1 MKVGIVCSRIRLEE
15 KLLLQAF
22 QDRGVEIE
30 IIDDRQLVL
39 DTTKPS
45 LCYDIVV
52 GRSLNYSR
60 GLYAQH
66 IFEHWGVRTIN
77 PYKTLEICGD
87 KLLTTTALQR
97 AGIPTPRTVIAFT
110 PESALEAIEEIGYPV
125 VLKPL
130 VGSWGRLLAKIN
142 DRDAAEA
149 VLEHKSELGNYQHS
163 IFYIQEFIRKPNRD
177 IRAAVIGDRT
187 VRAIYRAAPHWITNT
202 ARGGEPLPCPITP
215 ELDRLCVAAAK
226 AVGGGIVGVD
236 LLEDPERGLL
246 VNEVNG
252 MMEFGR
258 SAHVTEVDLPGEV
271 ADYVIGIVEGR
282 YPYPGEESQQEKER
296 AAC

>member
-1 MKVGIVCSRIRLEE
+1 M
-15 KLLLQAF
+15 
-22 QDRGVEIE
+22 EIE
-30 IIDDRQLVL
+30 LIDDRHLVL
-39 DTTKPS
+39 DTEQPKLS
-45 LCYDIVV
+45 VDIVV
-52 GRSLNYSR
+52 GRSINYSR

-66 IFEHWGVRTIN
+66 ILEHWGVRTIN
-77 PYKTLEICGD
+77 TYKTLMTCGD

-110 PESALEAIEEIGYPV
+110 PESALEAIEDIGYPV

-149 VLEHKSELGNYQHS
+149 ILEHKSVLGNYQHS

-177 IRAAVIGDRT
+177 IRVAVIGDRT
-187 VRAIYRAAPHWITNT
+187 VRAIYRTAPHWITNT
-202 ARGGEPLPCPITP
+202 ARGGDPIPCEITP
-215 ELDRLCVAAAK
+215 DLDRLSVAAAK
-226 AVGGGIVGVD
+226 AVGGGVVGVD
-236 LLEDPERGLL
+236 ILEDPERGLL

-258 SAHVTEVDLPGEV
+258 SANVTSVDLPGEV

-282 YPYPGEESQQEKER
+282 YPYPGEEHTNP
-296 AAC
+296 